1 MFGSPFP
8 DPSLCGAGSAV
19 LKRAAWSSHAKP
31 DDAVASIRQSNDL
44 LYRARLHAGLE
55 LQLPVPSCTCCLRPS
70 PNAVGLLL
78 LSFPPALVALS
89 DSQSAQANCHALGPG
104 IFRSGSAG

>member
-1 MFGSPFP
+1 MFGSLFP
-8 DPSLCGAGSAV
+8 DPSPCGAGSAV
-19 LKRAAWSSHAKP
+19 LKRAAWSSRAKL
-31 DDAVASIRQSNDL
+31 DDAVASIQQSKDL
-44 LYRARLHAGLE
+44 LHRDRLHAGLE

-89 DSQSAQANCHALGPG
+89 DSQSVPANCHSLGLG
-104 IFRSGSAG
+104 AFRSGSAD

>member
-8 DPSLCGAGSAV
+8 DPSPCGAGSAV
-19 LKRAAWSSHAKP
+19 LKRVAWSSRAKP

-44 LYRARLHAGLE
+44 LHRDCLHAGLE

-78 LSFPPALVALS
+78 LSFPPYDVLK
-89 DSQSAQANCHALGPG
+89 DKDGDP
-104 IFRSGSAG
+104 IFRRDFGKNKPIQN